1 MKKNEVTTNEQNDTE
16 AKLKNIADR
25 MDEINARMEN
35 LSMEGEDNDDISK
48 PLNNLASMIGE
59 FEQEVKDL
67 RDILKQRENSGE
79 DLSKEID
86 KLEIYLSVLTG
97 LREGL
102 SS

>member
-1 MKKNEVTTNEQNDTE
+1 MKKNEVATNEQNDTE
-16 AKLKNIADR
+16 TKLKNIADR